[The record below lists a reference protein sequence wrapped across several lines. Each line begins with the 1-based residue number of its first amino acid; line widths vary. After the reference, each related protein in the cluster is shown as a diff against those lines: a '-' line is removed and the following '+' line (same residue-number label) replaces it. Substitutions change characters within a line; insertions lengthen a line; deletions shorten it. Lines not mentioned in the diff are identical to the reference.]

1 MKVDDR
7 PNYGSG
13 AGGLFSL
20 PFSLLS
26 LLLLL
31 LSTLYFASG
40 PCNPLLYVM
49 IMDTLDVLVFL
60 CLEATIGFWVVIL
73 ELGSGA
79 GGVDCSEALLRLWDL
94 R

>member
-1 MKVDDR
+1 MD
-7 PNYGSG
+7 P
-13 AGGLFSL
+13 ALAACFLFRSL
-20 PFSLLS
+20 CFRFCFF
-26 LLLLL
+26 

-40 PCNPLLYVM
+40 PYNPLLYVM

-79 GGVDCSEALLRLWDL
+79 GGVDCSEALLRLWEL